1 MPVDKFGRMSDL
13 KTKDTG
19 VSLTYINN
27 NYVRSNGETPLTGS
41 LDMRGNTLYNVA
53 DPVNPQDVV
62 TKVYVDNTKGS
73 GVIGR
78 KTKDGVS
85 IKENLDFLGKQRI
98 KNLPDPVNDHDA
110 ATKEYVDTTTT
121 PFLKLDQTK
130 YNTKGDIDMGGQFTV
145 LNVKTPIDDNHIV
158 DKKYVDEMDN
168 LNSAFAFKNGAY
180 YAKGGIIMR
189 KNKLGGLRE
198 PMQDGEAANKKY
210 VDDTTK
216 NLFIDENDNIAFG
229 LNVDME
235 GNQILGLPE
244 PATDQEP
251 ATKKYV
257 DDLQTQNVDEKGNI
271 KFGRSI
277 NLDRNR
283 IFSMKEPT
291 KPSEGANK
299 KYVDDTITKRLQE
312 EKDNFL
318 PQDPATKEYVDEAI
332 KQVAG
337 GDILVSKEGVFIKAN
352 GHYRATAPLDIDNH
366 KMENL
371 PDPVDDK
378 DAVNKKYIDGIVEN
392 LTLKQG
398 LIRENGGFN
407 LVDSYINMN
416 FNNIRNVG
424 LPKHEA
430 DAVPFGFVDDK
441 IKAVEEKIQKIKEK
455 SEERPFLKEN
465 GNYQASTSINMNF
478 NKLLNLQKPTEP
490 YDAVTKDYVDYVE
503 KEIKEKIE
511 KRKHL
516 IAVHARYCGDL
527 KNGKY
532 QFKFNGGNFEN
543 CEEIVGQYED
553 FKGSITG
560 FVMPHSGGIKK
571 IICEVLT
578 FRSSRDILEF
588 FYFVLLTNYKKK
600 NLQLSDFWFLEKFNY
615 KNIEDIL
622 KKGFDDFFKK
632 LTKYSKDN
640 ENVLR
645 RDDRVTPI
653 IMDITTDFQIVKF
666 EKIFKSESYNS
677 QPSKP
682 EIITSV
688 FMEKMETK
696 ALIFLQ
702 HMIGNGVIERR
713 TNNGYFNL
721 SEGDVINI
729 KTFTKNPPFINIDDL
744 KGEEFVLNKFDDF
757 VKTGLNYNFTF
768 LIELDPL

>member
-27 NYVRSNGETPLTGS
+27 NYVRSDGETPLTGS
-41 LDMRGNTLYNVA
+41 LNMRGNTLYNVA

-85 IKENLDFLGKQRI
+85 IKENLDFLGKQKI

-110 ATKEYVDTTTT
+110 VTKKYVDTTTT

-130 YNTKGDIDMGGQFTV
+130 YNTKGDIDMGGFNTV

-168 LNSAFAFKNGAY
+168 LKSAFAFKNGSY
-180 YAKGGIIMR
+180 YAKGDLILK

-198 PMQDGEAANKKY
+198 PLQDGEAANKKY

-271 KFGRSI
+271 KFSRNI

-299 KYVDDTITKRLQE
+299 KYVDDTINKRLQE

-416 FNNIRNVG
+416 FNNIRNLG

-430 DAVPFGFVDDK
+430 DAVPRRFVDDM
-441 IKAVEEKIQKIKEK
+441 IKEVEEKI
-455 SEERPFLKEN
+455 N
-465 GNYQASTSINMNF
+465 
-478 NKLLNLQKPTEP
+478 
-490 YDAVTKDYVDYVE
+490 
-503 KEIKEKIE
+503 

-516 IAVHARYCGDL
+516 IAVHTRYCGEL
-527 KNGKY
+527 KKGEY
-532 QFKFNGGNFEN
+532 HFKFSGANFEN
-543 CEEIVGQYED
+543 CEEIVGQYD
-553 FKGSITG
+553 DLKGSITG
-560 FVMPHSGGIKK
+560 FIMPHSGHIKK
-571 IICEVLT
+571 IICETLL
-578 FRSSRDILEF
+578 FRSFENIAEF
-588 FYFVLLTNYKKK
+588 FFNLITKHKKDLQLNDLPLEKDLGYVDIEDFLKKGIDEFKK
-600 NLQLSDFWFLEKFNY
+600 NLVESAGLKENKTILDFHGTGPFEFEL
-615 KNIEDIL
+615 
-622 KKGFDDFFKK
+622 
-632 LTKYSKDN
+632 
-640 ENVLR
+640 
-645 RDDRVTPI
+645 
-653 IMDITTDFQIVKF
+653 VKF
-666 EKIFKSESYNS
+666 EKSFDEEDYLGTFGKL
-677 QPSKP
+677 PK
-682 EIITSV
+682 IISSV
-688 FMEKMETK
+688 LIDKMETK
-696 ALIFLQ
+696 
-702 HMIGNGVIERR
+702 VIQ
-713 TNNGYFNL
+713 FNKKNVGLGGIMKHLNKDYLPL

-729 KTFTKNPPFINIDDL
+729 KTKYSYQESGFPLNIGDNKRFL
-744 KGEEFVLNKFDDF
+744 QNKFNNF
-757 VKTGLNYNFTF
+757 ITAGLNFNFTF

>member
-27 NYVRSNGETPLTGS
+27 NYVRSDGETPLTGS

-78 KTKDGVS
+78 KTGNGVS

-110 ATKEYVDTTTT
+110 VTKEYVDTTTT

-130 YNTKGDIDMGGQFTV
+130 YNTKGDIDMGDQFTV
-145 LNVKTPIDDNHIV
+145 LNVKTPIDDNHITN
-158 DKKYVDEMDN
+158 KKYVDEMDN
-168 LNSAFAFKNGAY
+168 LKSAFALKNGAY

-198 PMQDGEAANKKY
+198 PLQDGEAANKKY
-210 VDDTTK
+210 VDDKTK

-244 PATDQEP
+244 PTTDQEP

-271 KFGRSI
+271 KFSRNI

-332 KQVAG
+332 KGLAG
-337 GDILVSKEGVFIKAN
+337 GDLLVSKEGVFIKAN

-371 PDPVDDK
+371 PDPVDEK

-416 FNNIRNVG
+416 FHNIRNVG
-424 LPKHEA
+424 LPKDEA
-430 DAVPFGFVDDK
+430 DAVPRRFVDSM
-441 IKAVEEKIQKIKEK
+441 IKEVEEKI
-455 SEERPFLKEN
+455 N
-465 GNYQASTSINMNF
+465 
-478 NKLLNLQKPTEP
+478 
-490 YDAVTKDYVDYVE
+490 
-503 KEIKEKIE
+503 
-511 KRKHL
+511 KRKQL
-516 IAVHARYCGDL
+516 IAVNASYCGPL
-527 KNGKY
+527 KEGDY
-532 QFKFNGGNFEN
+532 PFKFSDNSLVN
-543 CEEIVGQYED
+543 CEEEIVGKNISQ
-553 FKGSITG
+553 KGLTSG
-560 FVMPHSGGIKK
+560 FVMPHSGCIKK
-571 IICEVLT
+571 IICECLTGISYDQLFDNLNKVLNKEQFNELEDYYGKFNFKEELFKDIKKVNFSTYKDIKKEDPLPKGKT
-578 FRSSRDILEF
+578 FFTIVKFPKNYFYDADPRVSLFFDPEFSGQIVVDEFENVEAKTRDDYYHMITLIKFSNHDIVPLKEGE
-588 FYFVLLTNYKKK
+588 TINICI
-600 NLQLSDFWFLEKFNY
+600 SDFHKKLFSKDGILV
-615 KNIEDIL
+615 DIL
-622 KKGFDDFFKK
+622 KK
-632 LTKYSKDN
+632 
-640 ENVLR
+640 
-645 RDDRVTPI
+645 
-653 IMDITTDFQIVKF
+653 
-666 EKIFKSESYNS
+666 
-677 QPSKP
+677 
-682 EIITSV
+682 
-688 FMEKMETK
+688 
-696 ALIFLQ
+696 
-702 HMIGNGVIERR
+702 
-713 TNNGYFNL
+713 
-721 SEGDVINI
+721 DVIRLFG
-729 KTFTKNPPFINIDDL
+729 T
-744 KGEEFVLNKFDDF
+744 LNF
-757 VKTGLNYNFTF
+757 NFTF

>member
-27 NYVRSNGETPLTGS
+27 NYVRSDGETPLTGS

-78 KTKDGVS
+78 KTGDSVS
-85 IKENLDFLGKQRI
+85 IKENLDFLGKQKI

-110 ATKEYVDTTTT
+110 ATKEYVDTTTV

-130 YNTKGDIDMGGQFTV
+130 YNTKGDIDMGDQFTV

-168 LNSAFAFKNGAY
+168 LKSAFTFKNGAY

-189 KNKLGGLRE
+189 KNKLGGLQE
-198 PMQDGEAANKKY
+198 PINDGEAATKKY

-244 PATDQEP
+244 PVQDEEP

-257 DDLQTQNVDEKGNI
+257 DDLQTQYIDKRGNV
-271 KFGRSI
+271 KFDRSI
-277 NLDRNR
+277 NVGNNR
-283 IFSMKEPT
+283 IFAVKEPKKDYEAT
-291 KPSEGANK
+291 NK

-318 PQDPATKEYVDEAI
+318 PQDPATKEYVDEAV
-332 KQVAG
+332 KQLAG

-371 PDPVDDK
+371 PDPVDEK

-416 FNNIRNVG
+416 FHNIRNVG
-424 LPKHEA
+424 LPKNEN
-430 DAVPFGFVDDK
+430 DGVPRKFVDDM
-441 IKAVEEKIQKIKEK
+441 IKE
-455 SEERPFLKEN
+455 
-465 GNYQASTSINMNF
+465 
-478 NKLLNLQKPTEP
+478 
-490 YDAVTKDYVDYVE
+490 V
-503 KEIKEKIE
+503 KEKIN

-516 IAVHARYCGDL
+516 IAVHARYCGPL
-527 KNGKY
+527 KKGEY
-532 QFKFNGGNFEN
+532 QFKFSGANFVN
-543 CEEIVGQYED
+543 CEEIVEKYED

-560 FVMPHSGGIKK
+560 FIIPHSGHIKK
-571 IICEVLT
+571 IICEILVY
-578 FRSSRDILEF
+578 RSFENFTNFILDF
-588 FYFVLLTNYKKK
+588 ITKHKK
-600 NLQLSDFWFLEKFNY
+600 NLQLSDIPFFEKSGYVDLE
-615 KNIEDIL
+615 DVL
-622 KKGFDDFFKK
+622 KKGFDELKK
-632 LTKYSKDN
+632 NLEKEDILNVTNTNLETFDN
-640 ENVLR
+640 VKSL
-645 RDDRVTPI
+645 
-653 IMDITTDFQIVKF
+653 FQIVKF
-666 EKIFKSESYNS
+666 EKSFNPNDYLTVGTLPKIISSVLIES
-677 QPSKP
+677 SKKKILSFG
-682 EIITSV
+682 EKRVGVGSIIRTS
-688 FMEKMETK
+688 
-696 ALIFLQ
+696 
-702 HMIGNGVIERR
+702 
-713 TNNGYFNL
+713 NNDYIPL
-721 SEGDVINI
+721 SEEDVINI
-729 KTFTKNPPFINIDDL
+729 KTNYNQEDRIPPFDGVNMRRIFNIEFNNFIN
-744 KGEEFVLNKFDDF
+744 N
-757 VKTGLNYNFTF
+757 GLNFNFTF